1 MTLIRRD
8 YGLNHT
14 YKADDVRIRGV
25 TKIIGETMP
34 KAGLIK
40 WAAECTADYAL
51 DHLDELRA
59 MPYSKARKALMAA
72 RFDDR
77 DTAARR
83 GTKVH
88 ALAVDL
94 VHGRPVQVPDAL
106 AGHVEAY
113 ARWIDAEDIE
123 PVATELGVVNRA
135 VWYAGTADLIC
146 HYRGAVTLIDLT
158 TSRSGIFAEKALQI
172 TAYRWAESYTLRSW
186 DGAEKPFTDLGV
198 EATGAVHIRS
208 DGVDYRPTDS
218 GPEAFEYFRH
228 LAWLHAHD
236 EVSETWIG
244 LPDDPAPA
252 RPAA

>member
-1 MTLIRRD
+1 MIERRD

-14 YKADDVRIRGV
+14 YKIDGSRCPGV

-40 WAAECTADYAL
+40 WAAECTADYSI
-51 DHLDELRA
+51 DHEAELAA
-59 MPYSKARKALMAA
+59 MTYSKRRKALLAA

-88 ALAVDL
+88 AIAVDL
-94 VHGRPVQVPDAL
+94 AHDRPVIVPDAL

-113 ARWIDAEDIE
+113 RDWLDREDIE
-123 PVATELGVVNRA
+123 PIATELGVVNRA
-135 VWYAGTADLIC
+135 VWYCGTTDLIA

-172 TAYRWAESYTLRSW
+172 TAYRWAESYTLKAW
-186 DGAEKPFTDLGV
+186 DGAEKPFADLGV

-208 DGVDYRPTDS
+208 DGCDFRPTDS

-236 EVSETWIG
+236 EVSDTWIG
-244 LPDDPAPA
+244 PPDDPAPE
-252 RPAA
+252 PPPPF